1 MSTYKFLEGGAKT
14 GALLRSIDWSQTSL
28 GAPDLWPE
36 SLKMSVSISLNSGFP
51 IAIYWG
57 DDHTILYNDA
67 YSTIPGDKHPWALG
81 KPGAVAWSEIWEV
94 LDQEFKRVL
103 YSGDSIRRPDALL
116 LMNRFGYTEEC
127 YFDYTLSPIIGIDGE
142 IGGVFNAV
150 VETTYRII
158 NDRRNVVL
166 QHFLAELDTP
176 ESVASGLGTALEIL
190 NNAKEDIPF
199 CLIYTYVEGHQED
212 LYLAGYT
219 GISKEDAQA
228 CQWPSIADIIEEDS
242 IHIQSLQ
249 EHLSE
254 PVRSVWVDEYCRE
267 ALVVPISKGNKVG
280 GIMIAGVSPRKKL
293 DQDYTLFIKTVGMNV
308 GTLLNNGYAFE
319 QSGLLQ
325 REQALNEELAAANE
339 ELSAINDA
347 LQQTQQ
353 SLSDLNEELEERVA
367 NRTLALSI
375 SEAEQQA
382 LNEELTS
389 TNEELVTINEQLEHS
404 QQDLQEMVRRLAESE
419 SRVRFMVADAPVAI
433 GVLSGRNLLIESAN
447 HKILEVWGKTEDII
461 GQYLKDALPEIEGQS
476 FLPILDEVYLSGKPY
491 YGNEVMARLV
501 RNGVLEDVY
510 FNFVYHP
517 MKDQTGQTV
526 SIMIVATE
534 VTEQVLSKRLVEASE
549 KRFRFLLNT
558 IPQQVWT
565 AAADGTLD
573 YVNEIIANDF
583 GYKPSEIAS
592 FGWEKFVHPDDLSE
606 SFTAWQAALA
616 SGEAYQAEFR
626 LLFHDGSYKW
636 HLARALPLIEDGEVK
651 LWMGT
656 NTNIEMQKDNERR
669 KDEFL
674 SIASHELK
682 TPLTSIKAFNQLMK
696 RTTDESK
703 LNGFVQKSSDHIL
716 RLEKLISDLLD
727 VSKINAGKLNY
738 SMSPFSF
745 EKMLRDSIESVQHT
759 SSSHEIILEAVTDV
773 LYIGDQ
779 FRLEQVM
786 NNILTNAVKYSPG
799 GKRIIVNSRIEQG
812 NIVVSVQDFG
822 IGIAR
827 TDLDRLFDR
836 YYRVDNTAMRFEGL
850 GLGLFI
856 SSEILKRHKGSFWIE
871 SEINSGSVFFFMLP
885 IDRDSVLKSHNQTDR
900 YYNDEKVTIVYNASK
915 NRLDVDWTGYQN
927 LESVKH
933 GCMQMLDMLKAN
945 KCYKVVNDNTNV
957 SGTWSEASEWAGKEW
972 LSLMEKAGLKYFAW
986 IFSPSA
992 FAQLSAR
999 KTVDVMNGAVIA
1011 QFFNNAQEAEDWIDR
1026 Y

>member
-1 MSTYKFLEGGAKT
+1 
-14 GALLRSIDWSQTSL
+14 
-28 GAPDLWPE
+28 
-36 SLKMSVSISLNSGFP
+36 MSVSISLNSGFP

-57 DDHTILYNDA
+57 ADHTILYNDA
-67 YSTIPGDKHPWALG
+67 YSSIPGDKHPWALG
-81 KPGAVAWSEIWEV
+81 KPGAVAWSEIWDV
-94 LDQEFKRVL
+94 LDEEFKRVL

-127 YFDYTLSPIIGIDGE
+127 YFDYTLSPIIGIEGE

-150 VETTYRII
+150 VETTYRVI
-158 NDRRNVVL
+158 NDRRNVIL
-166 QHFLAELDTP
+166 QRFLAELDTP
-176 ESVASGLGTALEIL
+176 ESIASGLGTAVDIL
-190 NNAKEDIPF
+190 SESREDIPF
-199 CLIYTYVEGHQED
+199 CLIYTYLEGQQGD
-212 LYLAGYT
+212 LHLASYT
-219 GISKEDAQA
+219 GISRETAQA
-228 CQWPSIADIIEEDS
+228 SRWPSVADIIEADG

-249 EHLSE
+249 DHLNE
-254 PVRSVWVDEYCRE
+254 PVASVWSEEYCCE
-267 ALVVPISKGNKVG
+267 VLVVPISKGNKVG
-280 GIMIAGVSPRKKL
+280 GILVAGVSPRKKL
-293 DQDYTLFIKTVGMNV
+293 DQDYTLFIKTVGMNI

-339 ELSAINDA
+339 ELSAINEA

-419 SRVRFMVADAPVAI
+419 SRIRFMVADAPVAI
-433 GVLSGRNLLIESAN
+433 GVVTGRELLIESAN

-461 GQYLKDALPEIEGQS
+461 GRYLKDALPEIQGQS
-476 FLPILDEVYLSGKPY
+476 FLQILDDVYTSGQSY
-491 YGNEVMARLV
+491 YGNEIMARLI
-501 RNGVLEDVY
+501 RNGVWEEVY
-510 FNFVYHP
+510 FNFVYHA
-517 MKDQTGQTV
+517 MKDQTGSTV

-534 VTEQVLSKRLVEASE
+534 VTEQVLSRRLVEASE

-565 AAADGTLD
+565 AKADGTLD
-573 YVNEIIANDF
+573 YVNEIVANDF
-583 GYKPSEIAS
+583 GYEASEVACL
-592 FGWEKFVHPDDLSE
+592 GWESFIHPDDLNQA
-606 SFTAWQAALA
+606 TVAWHSALA
-616 SGEAYQAEFR
+616 SGEAYQSEFR
-626 LLFHDGSYKW
+626 LLFHDGTYKW
-636 HLARALPLIEDGEVK
+636 HLARALPLIEEGEVK

-656 NTNIEMQKDNERR
+656 NTNIETQKDNERR

-703 LNGFVQKSSDHIL
+703 LNGFVQKSADHIQ

-738 SMSPFSF
+738 SMNPFSF
-745 EKMLRDSIESVQHT
+745 AKMLRDSIESVQHT
-759 SSSHEIILEAVTDV
+759 SLSHQIILETVEDIAYT
-773 LYIGDQ
+773 GDQ

-786 NNILTNAVKYSPG
+786 NNILTNAVKYSPDG
-799 GKRIIVNSRIEQG
+799 EKIIVNSRIEQG

-822 IGIAR
+822 IGIKR
-827 TDLDRLFDR
+827 TDLNRLFDR

-856 SSEILKRHKGSFWIE
+856 SSEILKRHKGTFWIE
-871 SEINSGSVFFFMLP
+871 SEISKGSVFYFMLP
-885 IDRDSVLKSHNQTDR
+885 IDKDAALQCHNQTDR
-900 YYNDEKVTIVYNASK
+900 YYKNEKVTIVYNASK
-915 NRLDVDWTGYQN
+915 HRLEVDWTGYQN
-927 LESVKH
+927 MESVKH
-933 GCMQMLDMLKAN
+933 GCMQMLEMLKVN
-945 KCYKVVNDNTNV
+945 KCVKVINDNTNV

-972 LSLMEKAGLKYFAW
+972 LHLMEEAGLRYFAW

-999 KTVDVMNGAVIA
+999 KAVDMMEATVVA
-1011 QFFNNAQEAEDWIDR
+1011 QFFHNAQEAEDWIDR
-1026 Y
+1026 F

>member
-1 MSTYKFLEGGAKT
+1 M
-14 GALLRSIDWSQTSL
+14 
-28 GAPDLWPE
+28 WPE

-57 DDHTILYNDA
+57 TDHTILYNDA
-67 YSTIPGDKHPWALG
+67 YSSIPGDKHPWALG
-81 KPGAVAWSEIWEV
+81 KPGAVVWSEIWDV
-94 LDQEFKRVL
+94 LDEEFKRVL

-127 YFDYTLSPIIGIDGE
+127 YFDYTLSPIIGIDGK

-150 VETTYRII
+150 VETTYRVI
-158 NDRRNVVL
+158 NDRRNAIL
-166 QHFLAELDTP
+166 QQFLAKLDTP
-176 ESVASGLGTALEIL
+176 ESVSAGLGIALEIL
-190 NNAKEDIPF
+190 GKAKEDIPF
-199 CLIYTYVEGHQED
+199 CLIYTYLEGHQED
-212 LYLAGYT
+212 LHLAGNT
-219 GISKEDAQA
+219 GISEEIAQTSR
-228 CQWPSIADIIEEDS
+228 WPSVADIIEADTV
-242 IHIQSLQ
+242 HILSLQ
-249 EHLSE
+249 DHLSE
-254 PVRSVWVDEYCRE
+254 TVSSVWDEEHCCE
-267 ALVVPISKGNKVG
+267 VLIVPISKGTKVG
-280 GIMIAGVSPRKKL
+280 GFMVTGASPRKRL
-293 DQDYTLFIKTVGMNV
+293 DHDYILFLKTVGMNI
-308 GTLLNNGYAFE
+308 GILLNNGYAFE

-347 LQQTQQ
+347 LQQAQQ

-367 NRTLALSI
+367 SRTLALSI

-382 LNEELTS
+382 LNEELTA

-419 SRVRFMVADAPVAI
+419 SRIRFMVADAPVAI
-433 GVLSGRNLLIESAN
+433 GVLTGRKLLIESAN
-447 HKILEVWGKTEDII
+447 RKILEVWGKTEEII
-461 GQYLKDALPEIEGQS
+461 GRYLEDALPEIEGQS
-476 FLPILDEVYLSGKPY
+476 FLEILDEVYVSGKPY
-491 YGNEVMARLV
+491 YGNELMARLV
-501 RNGVLEDVY
+501 RNRGLEEVY

-517 MKDQTGQTV
+517 MKDQTGNTV
-526 SIMIVATE
+526 SIMVVATE
-534 VTEQVLSKRLVEASE
+534 VTEQVLSRRLVEASE
-549 KRFRFLLNT
+549 RRFRFLLNT

-565 AAADGTLD
+565 ARADGTLD
-573 YVNEIIANDF
+573 YVNEIVANDF
-583 GYKPSEIAS
+583 GYETGEIAG
-592 FGWEKFVHPDDLSE
+592 FGWGKFVHPDDLGE
-606 SFTAWQAALA
+606 AMEAWQAALA

-636 HLARALPLIEDGEVK
+636 HLARALPLIEEGEVK

-738 SMSPFSF
+738 SMSVFSF
-745 EKMLRDSIESVQHT
+745 SKMLRDSIESVQHM
-759 SSSHEIILEAVTDV
+759 SSSHEIILETVTDV
-773 LYIGDQ
+773 QYTGDQ

-799 GKRIIVNSRIEQG
+799 GKRIMVNSSIEQG
-812 NIVVSVQDFG
+812 NILVSVQDFG

-871 SEINSGSVFFFMLP
+871 SEIGNGSVFYFMLP
-885 IDRDSVLKSHNQTDR
+885 IDTDSVLKSHNQTDR
-900 YYNDEKVTIVYNASK
+900 YYKNEKVTIVYNTSK

-933 GCMQMLDMLKAN
+933 GCMQMLEMLKIN

-972 LSLMEKAGLKYFAW
+972 LPLMEEAGLKYFAW

-999 KTVDVMNGAVIA
+999 KTIDMMEGTVIA
-1011 QFFNNAQEAEDWIDR
+1011 QFFNNAQEAEDWINKC
-1026 Y
+1026 

>member
-1 MSTYKFLEGGAKT
+1 
-14 GALLRSIDWSQTSL
+14 
-28 GAPDLWPE
+28 
-36 SLKMSVSISLNSGFP
+36 MSVSISLNSGFP

-57 DDHTILYNDA
+57 TDHTILYNDA
-67 YSTIPGDKHPWALG
+67 YSSIPGDKHPWALG
-81 KPGAVAWSEIWEV
+81 KPGAVAWSEIWDV
-94 LDQEFKRVL
+94 LDEEFKRVL

-116 LMNRFGYTEEC
+116 LMNRFGYIEEC
-127 YFDYTLSPIIGIDGE
+127 YFDYTLSPIIGIEGE

-150 VETTYRII
+150 VETTYRVI
-158 NDRRNVVL
+158 NDRRNMVL
-166 QHFLAELDTP
+166 QRFLAELDTP
-176 ESVASGLGTALEIL
+176 ESVASGLRTAFDIL
-190 NNAKEDIPF
+190 VDSREDIPF
-199 CLIYTYVEGHQED
+199 SLIYTYLEGQQGD
-212 LYLAGYT
+212 LHLAGYT
-219 GISKEDAQA
+219 GISRENAQA
-228 CQWPSIADIIEEDS
+228 SRWPSVADIIEADG
-242 IHIQSLQ
+242 IHLQSLQ
-249 EHLSE
+249 DHLNE
-254 PVRSVWVDEYCRE
+254 PVASVWSEEYCCE
-267 ALVVPISKGNKVG
+267 VFVVPISKGNKVG
-280 GIMIAGVSPRKKL
+280 GVLIAGVSPRKKL
-293 DQDYTLFIKTVGMNV
+293 DQDYTLFIKTVGMNI

-339 ELSAINDA
+339 ELSAINEA

-353 SLSDLNEELEERVA
+353 NLSDLNEELEERVA

-404 QQDLQEMVRRLAESE
+404 QQDLQEMVRRVAESE
-419 SRVRFMVADAPVAI
+419 SRIRFMVADAPVAI
-433 GVLSGRNLLIESAN
+433 SVVSGRALLIESAN
-447 HKILEVWGKTEDII
+447 RKILEVWGKTEDII
-461 GQYLKDALPEIEGQS
+461 GRYLKDALPEIQDQS
-476 FLPILDEVYLSGKPY
+476 FLQILDDVYMSGQSY
-491 YGNEVMARLV
+491 YGNEIMARLV
-501 RNGVLEDVY
+501 RNGVWEEVY

-517 MKDQTGQTV
+517 MKDQTGNTL

-534 VTEQVLSKRLVEASE
+534 VTEQVLSRRLVEASE
-549 KRFRFLLNT
+549 TRFRFLLNT

-565 AAADGTLD
+565 GRADGTLD
-573 YVNEIIANDF
+573 YVNEIVANDF
-583 GYKPSEIAS
+583 GYEANEVVS
-592 FGWEKFVHPDDLSE
+592 FGWEKFIHPEDLSE
-606 SFTAWQAALA
+606 AMDAWRSALA
-616 SGEAYQAEFR
+616 SAEVYQAEFR
-626 LLFHDGSYKW
+626 LLFRDGNYRW

-696 RTTDESK
+696 RTTDEGK
-703 LNGFVQKSSDHIL
+703 LNGFVQKSSDHIQ

-745 EKMLRDSIESVQHT
+745 AKMLRDSIETVQHT
-759 SSSHEIILEAVTDV
+759 SSSHEIILETVEDIEYT
-773 LYIGDQ
+773 GDQ

-786 NNILTNAVKYSPG
+786 NNILTNAVKYSPDG
-799 GKRIIVNSRIEQG
+799 EKIVVNSRIEQG

-822 IGIAR
+822 IGIKR
-827 TDLDRLFDR
+827 TDLNRLFDR

-871 SEINSGSVFFFMLP
+871 SEINKGSVFYFMLP
-885 IDRDSVLKSHNQTDR
+885 IDRDSALQCHNQTDR
-900 YYNDEKVTIVYNASK
+900 YYKNEKVTIVYNASK
-915 NRLDVDWTGYQN
+915 HRLEVDWTGYQN
-927 LESVKH
+927 MESVKH
-933 GCMQMLDMLKAN
+933 GCLQMLEMLKVN
-945 KCYKVVNDNTNV
+945 KCCKVINDNTNV

-972 LSLMEKAGLKYFAW
+972 LHLMEQAGLRYFAW

-999 KTVDVMNGAVIA
+999 KVVDMMEANVVTH
-1011 QFFNNAQEAEDWIDR
+1011 FFNSTQEAEDWIDR
-1026 Y
+1026 F